1 MREKD
6 EERPAAP
13 STPAGQLV
21 GFLSRPP
28 SFVPLRPA
36 AAKKGAGLR
45 HAASDADKRQWG
57 GGLPADCTSA
67 GLRSP
72 HQHASSHFGVGRGSA
87 VCGISPIQSPADR
100 RRCFFVF
107 GPFFFFRV
115 WLSAIFCSWLGRPRD
130 EGESRRHENATLPC
144 PGFMEMHCCRPG
156 GLRSRNHGTFLMPAK
171 PPCVGQL
178 GLVIRTSS
186 PTVLW
191 VSITE
196 VASLQVTSITP
207 NQPLS
212 ANIGGNWTISISLQP
227 SEPNLLHPA
236 LFPSSAPPRWP
247 QYCPLPVALPQPFRR
262 HSGLGFR
269 GCISISPGISSERS
283 IGNGTRQ
290 QTGWA
295 GLGSTETHALVGG
308 HGFCPPQLACYPS
321 FSPPTLMQGPRR
333 PPTADELLQVPLHET
348 KWAPTHP
355 PGTHPRYPSPEN
367 GGLGPGG
374 PIDPRAAPPCAPA
387 PALHRPS
394 GGAPPRPRIAPRRA
408 TPPDHPPAGLS
419 TFGPKVAPIRSA
431 KNPISINLLRNH
443 QGKRLVCWC

>member
-1 MREKD
+1 MSGSWVSSSGLH
-6 EERPAAP
+6 RPQ
-13 STPAGQLV
+13 SCGYR
-21 GFLSRPP
+21 S
-28 SFVPLRPA
+28 
-36 AAKKGAGLR
+36 
-45 HAASDADKRQWG
+45 
-57 GGLPADCTSA
+57 
-67 GLRSP
+67 LRSP
-72 HQHASSHFGVGRGSA
+72 HCKS
-87 VCGISPIQSPADR
+87 
-100 RRCFFVF
+100 
-107 GPFFFFRV
+107 
-115 WLSAIFCSWLGRPRD
+115 
-130 EGESRRHENATLPC
+130 
-144 PGFMEMHCCRPG
+144 
-156 GLRSRNHGTFLMPAK
+156 
-171 PPCVGQL
+171 
-178 GLVIRTSS
+178 
-186 PTVLW
+186 
-191 VSITE
+191 
-196 VASLQVTSITP
+196 TSITP

-355 PGTHPRYPSPEN
+355 PGNPKMAVWDRAVQLIRARPHPAHRLRPSTARLGGLHPAHASPRAVQRRRTTPGRAEHLWTKGRSNTFGKEPHFNQLVAQPSREAIGVLVLMLPSATFRLVLHVYCCSFQLTTSLGDSSRVDSRVGCSSFLLHPKHPETDLASSKRGLPLLDNPFDLDRRVWWTRVTLYPFFWPPFSFTRHPSPISAD
-367 GGLGPGG
+367 
-374 PIDPRAAPPCAPA
+374 PIMAVLILLSSP
-387 PALHRPS
+387 HR
-394 GGAPPRPRIAPRRA
+394 RR
-408 TPPDHPPAGLS
+408 H
-419 TFGPKVAPIRSA
+419 
-431 KNPISINLLRNH
+431 RN
-443 QGKRLVCWC
+443 